1 MPGTQNHLSQTLVN
15 QMDALVEETK
25 ESSMNLLDTIIVPRG
40 GLQLI
45 TPRLPKAN
53 YKVPTLH
60 RNASVPSRIGQISGL
75 SNKHSSEP
83 EKIQEDR

>member
-25 ESSMNLLDTIIVPRG
+25 ESSMNLLDTIKVPRG

-45 TPRLPKAN
+45 TERLPKAN
-53 YKVPTLH
+53 YQRTLR
-60 RNASVPSRIGQISGL
+60 RNSSVPSRIG
-75 SNKHSSEP
+75 
-83 EKIQEDR
+83 